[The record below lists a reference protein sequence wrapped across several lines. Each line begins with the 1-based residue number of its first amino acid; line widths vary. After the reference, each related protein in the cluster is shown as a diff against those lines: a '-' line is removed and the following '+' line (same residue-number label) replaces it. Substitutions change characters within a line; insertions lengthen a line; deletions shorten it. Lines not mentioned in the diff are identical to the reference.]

1 MIDLSHARL
10 TTLVV
15 HKVGNKVRN
24 EGVVASETLFELD
37 DQVSPILEDYF
48 LLPFKSDEFF
58 KFAHPTDVA
67 MNEAYT
73 YTRQLFEKSRTEFV
87 ETSTHLL
94 RHLYQQSVHPHIKG
108 GELYVAHFREC
119 VIDGKELEAIGIFK
133 SENKDTFLH
142 FSEGPDSP
150 LSMAVQRGI
159 HTKKLDKGCL
169 IFNTFPDDGYS
180 VLMVNRSS
188 EDTQYWRDEF
198 LQVQRIQDNSFQTAS
213 YLSLAKEFSDN
224 VLSEG
229 EDRKEQ
235 VLFLNKSMNY
245 FTKAENFDVDDFR
258 METMERPEQREAF
271 DHYKEAFEEENHLKA
286 EEPFAISK
294 FAVRQMK
301 KHFKT
306 LIKLDNG
313 IVIQLPSKHTEE
325 AATYL
330 EKAYDEQR
338 DMYYYKVYFEK
349 EEF

>member
-24 EGVVASETLFELD
+24 EGVVAAEELFELT
-37 DQVSPILEDYF
+37 DQNTSTLEDYF
-48 LLPFKSDEFF
+48 LVPFKSDEFF
-58 KFAHPTDVA
+58 KFSHPTDVS
-67 MNEAYT
+67 MNETYT
-73 YTRQLFEKSRTEFV
+73 YTRQLFEQSRNDFV
-87 ETSTHLL
+87 EISSHIL

-119 VIDGKELEAIGIFK
+119 VVDGKELDAIGIFK
-133 SENKDTFLH
+133 SENKDTFIH
-142 FSEGPDSP
+142 FSQKEEGALEMDI
-150 LSMAVQRGI
+150 QQGI
-159 HTKKLDKGCL
+159 HIKKLDKGCL

-198 LQVQRIQDNSFQTAS
+198 LQVQRMQDNSFQTQS
-213 YLSLAKEFSDN
+213 YLNLAKEFSDV

-245 FTKAENFDVDDFR
+245 FTKAENFDIDDFR
-258 METMERPEQREAF
+258 METMEKPEQREAF
-271 DHYKEAFEEENHLKA
+271 DHYREVYEEENGAAA
-286 EEPFAISK
+286 EEPFAISR

-306 LIKLDNG
+306 IIKLDNG

-330 EKAYDEQR
+330 EKSFDEQR
-338 DMYYYKVYFEK
+338 GLYYYRVYFEK